1 MSLVLPLGLA
11 LSWAVGCASPPVVV
25 AGHLPPCPTSNNCVS
40 SEADPADGQHYV
52 APLAPP
58 VGYTMPNDALARVRT
73 LIVAMPRS
81 TIVGG
86 GVMDLRAT
94 FESRIFGFTDDV
106 VVRSDFKLRVLQVRS
121 ASRHGY
127 GDMGVNRARVE
138 ELRRAW
144 DASFSPKAPA
154 ADAGGEGTE

>member
-1 MSLVLPLGLA
+1 VILVVAIAWLA
-11 LSWAVGCASPPVVV
+11 GCSSPPEPI
-25 AGHLPPCPTSNNCVS
+25 AGHLLPCPASDNCVS
-40 SEADPADGQHYV
+40 SEADPSETLHFIP
-52 APLAPP
+52 PLGPP
-58 VGYTMPNDALARVRT
+58 VGYTMPNDALARVRSVV
-73 LIVAMPRS
+73 VAMPRS

-106 VVRSDFKLRVLQVRS
+106 TFRSDFKLRVLQVRS
-121 ASRHGY
+121 ASRRGY

-138 ELRRAW
+138 EIRRAW

-154 ADAGGEGTE
+154 APAGEGTPGR